1 MRDTHEPVRAGGGGG
16 RPRVVV
22 HGADESLRS
31 LLSDVLGDM
40 GLALQGPGERHAD
53 VVLALVE
60 RGESLPG
67 VLRAARSGAAPVLVL
82 LPFEDERLRSSALS
96 QGARGCYALGTPLE
110 ALKTLLRGLEGVS
123 DAPVITEG
131 GRHDD

>member
-1 MRDTHEPVRAGGGGG
+1 
-16 RPRVVV
+16 VVV

-31 LLSDVLGDM
+31 LLGDVLGDM

-67 VLRAARSGAAPVLVL
+67 VLRAARAGTAPVLVL
-82 LPFEDERLRSSALS
+82 LPFEDERLRSTALS
-96 QGARGCYALGTPLE
+96 QGASGCYALGTPLE
-110 ALKTLLRGLEGVS
+110 ALKALLRGLEGVS
-123 DAPVITEG
+123 EAAGMKEG